1 MRRWAA
7 TARSQTLKV
16 QSQGHVTRHTSHVT
30 RHTSH
35 VTRHTSHVTR
45 HTSHVPRHTGP
56 IIISLS
62 DRDSVMEGL
71 DDYCNQTVN
80 LGASSS
86 SSSSSAAAAAEAS
99 SGAEP
104 QTPGI
109 RAEKTY
115 TFDRFPAVLGLHLNR
130 FDLQPLSCSGIQTR
144 CSAAAGEAAVFTRAQ
159 E

>member
-1 MRRWAA
+1 MY
-7 TARSQTLKV
+7 
-16 QSQGHVTRHTSHVT
+16 TRIYLSLNEFEN
-30 RHTSH
+30 
-35 VTRHTSHVTR
+35 
-45 HTSHVPRHTGP
+45 PF
-56 IIISLS
+56 ISLS

-80 LGASSS
+80 LGSSS
-86 SSSSSAAAAAEAS
+86 SSSSSAAAAEAS

-130 FDLQPLSCSGIQTR
+130 FDLQPLSCSGI
-144 CSAAAGEAAVFTRAQ
+144 
-159 E
+159 